1 MSFIHQVQV
10 EVWVILKF
18 LLENQLYIIDTEV
31 KGTKRIIE
39 ICAGSGQGIE
49 KYGMLISFMV
59 MDKLT

>member
-1 MSFIHQVQV
+1 
-10 EVWVILKF
+10 
-18 LLENQLYIIDTEV
+18 V

-49 KYGMLISFMV
+49 RYGMLISFMV